1 MPSLPEC
8 AGFALAMTASAAAA
22 ASPVPFFQE
31 VGTVGILC
39 AVAAPPDR
47 PAPAPD
53 EGRLCGWAAAELAA
67 GMPAG
72 GPPVVA
78 LVRNDPRL
86 ADPGL
91 LLVTLHAHLVP
102 AGPDAPALLALAA
115 GLHRTRPELGSPPLF
130 TAPPEAVPV
139 PGGTPPEA
147 AVRAALRRLLRTAVA
162 GRLPRNP

>member
-1 MPSLPEC
+1 MPSLSEC
-8 AGFALAMTASAAAA
+8 AGFALAMAASAA
-22 ASPVPFFQE
+22 ASPVPFFQG
-31 VGTVGILC
+31 VGSVGILC

-47 PAPAPD
+47 PAAAPE
-53 EGRLCGWAAAELAA
+53 EGTLCGWAAAELAA

-72 GPPVVA
+72 GPPVVT

-91 LLVTLHAHLVP
+91 LLVTLHARVLP
-102 AGPDAPALLALAA
+102 PGADTPALLALAA
-115 GLHRTRPELGSPPLF
+115 GLHRTRPGPGSPPLF

-139 PGGTPPEA
+139 PGGAVPEA

-162 GRLPRNP
+162 DRLPHPP

>member
-8 AGFALAMTASAAAA
+8 AGFALAMAASTVAA
-22 ASPVPFFQE
+22 ASPVPFFRE
-31 VGTVGILC
+31 VGSVGVLC
-39 AVAAPPDR
+39 AVAAPQDLL
-47 PAPAPD
+47 D

-72 GPPVVA
+72 GPAVVA

-102 AGPDAPALLALAA
+102 AGPDGPALLALAA
-115 GLHRTRPELGSPPLF
+115 GLHRARTDLGPPPLF
-130 TAPPEAVPV
+130 TAPPEALPV

-147 AVRAALRRLLRTAVA
+147 AVRSALRRLLGTAVT
-162 GRLPRNP
+162 GRLPRSP